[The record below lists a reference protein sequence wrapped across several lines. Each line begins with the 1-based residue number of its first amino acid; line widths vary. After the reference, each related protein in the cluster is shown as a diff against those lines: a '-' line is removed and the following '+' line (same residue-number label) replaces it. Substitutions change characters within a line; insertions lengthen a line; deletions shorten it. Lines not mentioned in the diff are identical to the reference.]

1 MKSKIIRFSS
11 NTRGEMNSVIKNS
24 SLQKNPD
31 DLLKQIFI
39 VYRRIRPRSINTKK
53 NQHSVIRDIAD
64 ILRRYFNLIK
74 LRNLQE
80 KHIRKIIEEWKKRGY
95 KPGTLTTKI
104 GFLRKLCISIGKE
117 SCIKDNKYYGIRRGR
132 VVFTDKRWT
141 PGGTHDFE
149 IIIKVDGLL
158 HKYGKRIRD
167 CLIPERIFG
176 LRKREALRFHPCI
189 EIICDEKNNPIR
201 IELTLGTKNNRHRTI
216 PVFTQEQQIFL
227 REIHNR
233 YEFDPLQPYPQK
245 DYKKWERTY
254 YYILDKI
261 GINHQSTGHGLRQAY
276 ANDRLKAILEE
287 TRKYCELNNFYESDK
302 KIRLVAYQKLTKE
315 LGHGRIDILK
325 SYLADYSTPSI

>member
-1 MKSKIIRFSS
+1 MKSKIRNISS
-11 NTRGEMNSVIKNS
+11 KTRGEMNSVIKNS

-64 ILRRYFNLIK
+64 ILRRNFNLIK

-104 GFLRKLCISIGKE
+104 GFLRKLCISIGKR

-141 PGGTHDFE
+141 PGGTNDFE
-149 IIIKVDGLL
+149 IISKVDGLL
-158 HKYGKRIRD
+158 HKYGNRIRD
-167 CLIPERIFG
+167 CLILERIFG

-189 EIICDEKNNPIR
+189 EIILDEKNNPIR
-201 IELTLGTKNNRHRTI
+201 IELTLGTKNNRYRTI
-216 PVFTQEQQIFL
+216 PVVTEEQRSFL
-227 REIHNR
+227 RTLIDT
-233 YEFDPLQPYPQK
+233 YKSDPIQPYLL
-245 DYKKWERTY
+245 DSYKKWERVY
-254 YYILDKI
+254 FYVLEKI

-287 TRKYCELNNFYESDK
+287 TRKYSEINNFHESDE

-315 LGHGRIDILK
+315 LGHGRIDILR
-325 SYLADYSTPSI
+325 SYLADYKTPSL